1 MTDVDAIIRK
11 TVDAAIKADRKTFN
25 VQLYIK
31 KAVKEGIEA
40 GRSQA
45 EKKVQNAYKA
55 TERKLYAY
63 PDLKAK
69 VQADQEYLLD
79 LQQYGLARHSAD
91 IVRFQKAGVRLSD
104 EDLMEGLI
112 QDIQARIAVNEYEI
126 KLIDDALDPLT
137 SDPYYLTI
145 SGRYFEQMSDD
156 QIAEQI
162 PCDPRTVRRNRG
174 RLVNRV
180 AIRLFGAD
188 AV

>member
-1 MTDVDAIIRK
+1 MDVDAMIK
-11 TVDAAIKADRKTFN
+11 KAVNEAIKADRKRLDTKG
-25 VQLYIK
+25 LIK
-31 KAVKEGIEA
+31 KAVNEAIEA
-40 GRSQA
+40 GRRQGEQKSQN
-45 EKKVQNAYKA
+45 VYKA

-69 VQADQEYLLD
+69 VQADQEYLQD

-104 EDLMEGLI
+104 EDLLEGLI
-112 QDIQARIAVNEYEI
+112 KDIKSRIAVNEYEI
-126 KLIDDALDPLT
+126 KSIDDALDPLT

-145 SGRYFEQMSDD
+145 PGRYFDQMSDD

-180 AIRLFGAD
+180 AIRLFGAE